1 MNILY
6 LKYAVAVANAGSVR
20 KAAEKLYI
28 AQPNLSRAIKEL
40 EKEVGIV
47 IFERKANG
55 ISLTPDGERLITM
68 GKKLIRQ
75 IDELEDEFKNDR
87 ENKSVFSASVPR
99 ASYISYA
106 FANFSKQL
114 SQENRSDLYYK
125 ETNALRALTN
135 VLEKD
140 YNLGIIRYAS
150 HYDKYFKETLD
161 EKNVVY
167 ELIAEF
173 KYVLIMSKHCK
184 LAQKEVI
191 TFGDL
196 EDMIEIAHADPY
208 VPSVAFSE
216 IKKEELPNNV
226 KRRIFVFERAS
237 QFDILS
243 TNHETFMW
251 VSPVPDELLE
261 KHDLVLRQCVDNE
274 KLYRDMLIYKKG
286 YKLSR
291 LDKAF
296 ISELCASK
304 RRFIDGTD
312 NG

>member
-6 LKYAVAVANAGSVR
+6 LKYAVAVANAGSMR
-20 KAAEKLYI
+20 KAAEKLDI
-28 AQPNLSRAIKEL
+28 AQPNLSRAIKDL
-40 EKEVGIV
+40 ENEVGIV

-55 ISLTPDGERLITM
+55 ISLTSDGERLVTM

-75 IDELEDEFKNDR
+75 IGELEDEFKNDR
-87 ENKSVFSASVPR
+87 ENKSIFSASVPR
-99 ASYISYA
+99 ASYISHA
-106 FANFSKQL
+106 FAVFSRQL

-173 KYVLIMSKHCK
+173 KYVLLMSKDNP
-184 LAQKEVI
+184 LASKRNI
-191 TFGDL
+191 TFADL
-196 EDMIEIAHADPY
+196 EEMIEIAHADPY
-208 VPSVAFSE
+208 VPSIAFSE

-226 KRRIFVFERAS
+226 RRRIFVFERAS

-243 TNHETFMW
+243 SNPETFMW
-251 VSPVPDELLE
+251 VSPVPKELLD
-261 KHDLVLRQCVDNE
+261 KHGLVLRKCTDNE

-286 YKLSR
+286 YRLSR

-296 ISELCASK
+296 ITELCDSK
-304 RRFIDGTD
+304 RRFIDGAKVD
-312 NG
+312 